1 MDKYSH
7 YSDYQLTELLKGS
20 KSESEK
26 AFTEIY
32 TRYSHRLYAYCLRMV
47 GNTEDASDIFQEC
60 FLKFFNSSKNEAYI
74 DNIRAYL
81 FRIARNLCIN
91 RKRSYKHFSVLSDD
105 ILISSD
111 TDYADKELM
120 DILISSLDVLDFEY
134 REVFVLRQFQGLSYK
149 EIAEITG
156 EPLSTLK
163 NRVWRAKEKLKTIL
177 IHYLEDI

>member
-1 MDKYSH
+1 MNNYSQ
-7 YSDYQLTELLKGS
+7 YSDFQLIELLKGS
-20 KSESEK
+20 KNDSEK

-32 TRYSHRLYAYCLRMV
+32 TRYSQRLYAYCLRMV

-60 FLKFFNSSKNEAYI
+60 FLKFFSSSKNEAYI

-91 RKRSYKHFSVLSDD
+91 RKRNHRQFSVISDD
-105 ILISSD
+105 NLISSD

-120 DILISSLDVLDFEY
+120 DILISSLDVLEFQY
-134 REVFVLRQFQGLSYK
+134 REVFILRQFQGLSYK

-177 IHYLEDI
+177 THYLEEF

>member
-1 MDKYSH
+1 MNKYSH
-7 YSDYQLTELLKGS
+7 YSDYQLTELLKGN
-20 KSESEK
+20 KNDSEK

-60 FLKFFNSSKNEAYI
+60 FLKFYNSSKNEAYI

-91 RKRSYKHFSVLSDD
+91 KKRSHKHFSVLNDD
-105 ILISSD
+105 NLISSD

-134 REVFVLRQFQGLSYK
+134 REVFILRQFQGLSYK

-177 IHYLEDI
+177 THYLEDI

>member
-1 MDKYSH
+1 MSKFSK
-7 YSDYQLTELLKGS
+7 YSDYQLVLLLKGV
-20 KSESEK
+20 KDESES

-32 TRYSHRLYAYCLRMV
+32 SRYSQRLYAYCLRMV
-47 GNTEDASDIFQEC
+47 GNRDDANDIYQEC
-60 FLKFFNSSKNEAYI
+60 FLKFYNSAKNEAYI

-91 RKRSYKHFSVLSDD
+91 RKRNQKN
-105 ILISSD
+105 ISNLNDNDLVSND
-111 TDYADKELM
+111 TDYADKEIM
-120 DILISSLDVLDFEY
+120 DILISSLDILDFEY
-134 REVFVLRQFQGLSYK
+134 REVFILRQFHGLSYK

-177 IHYLEDI
+177 THYLEDM